1 MAFSPLGEAP
11 WDEAFAEALWV
22 TSWRAGALK
31 LRIVFFLWDHF
42 WYKRDPMS
50 KAPWLMSRKSPT
62 HCITSCTLRP
72 LFPLTVSAQLASLR
86 PAFYAFPLQKS
97 GTWFFLWRFSTGG
110 YALDPARLSPVMRV
124 RCSSTQLRPVFPPPK
139 GRAGFKPDGDSRSR
153 YVSIV
158 TS

>member
-62 HCITSCTLRP
+62 HCITSCTLQP

-86 PAFYAFPLQKS
+86 PAFYAFPLRK
-97 GTWFFLWRFSTGG
+97 TWYLVLFMALFHRGVRFGPSTSQPSSEGC
-110 YALDPARLSPVMRV
+110 AVAQLSYGPRFH
-124 RCSSTQLRPVFPPPK
+124 R
-139 GRAGFKPDGDSRSR
+139 RSR